1 MCIYIYIFIHR
12 MGTSFDSETTMYSHP
27 IVTAEELSCLLSAPA
42 TEPQQPDARLARS
55 ETLLAN
61 AGAALWLAKGLLLYV
76 ALQLFSMDA
85 LPLRYLWLR
94 GALEVL
100 CAGVF
105 WQTLRQHKHRPIT
118 LGALA
123 VGGTT
128 LLMDLMLLL
137 ALPS

>member
-1 MCIYIYIFIHR
+1 
-12 MGTSFDSETTMYSHP
+12 MYSHP
-27 IVTAEELSCLLSAPA
+27 IVTAEELACLLTAPA
-42 TEPQQPDARLARS
+42 AEALQPESTLDKR
-55 ETLLAN
+55 ETRLAN
-61 AGAALWLAKGLLLYV
+61 AGAALWLVKGLLVYV
-76 ALQLFSMDA
+76 ALQMFSLEA
-85 LPLRYLWLR
+85 LPLRYLWAR
-94 GALEVL
+94 AALEIL

-105 WQTLRQHKHRPIT
+105 WQTLRQHKHRSIT

>member
-1 MCIYIYIFIHR
+1 
-12 MGTSFDSETTMYSHP
+12 MYSHP
-27 IVTAEELSCLLSAPA
+27 IVTAEELSCLLSTSAV
-42 TEPQQPDARLARS
+42 EPQQATPSLARS

-76 ALQLFSMDA
+76 ALQLFSLDA

-105 WQTLRQHKHRPIT
+105 WQTLRQHKHRPVT

-123 VGGTT
+123 VGTTT

-137 ALPS
+137 ALPA